1 MQKIRKI
8 TSHIV
13 FKIFIAVAVLV
24 FVVMGFSDY
33 FINRYEPFIAKVGDN
48 KITQRIFLKELERS
62 RNTIL
67 ARDNSKQAVEYVDSK
82 PFKAQILD
90 GLINQM
96 LIEQANQD
104 ISIGI
109 TRKFLMSKIVKE
121 KKLQDENGK
130 FNYEMFKKLLA
141 SYGINEEKY
150 LSFLKNQ
157 INSEIIITSFVDAT
171 PITLA
176 TAMNELK
183 IKKELRVADLITIN
197 SANLKNFNAKFKEE
211 EIKNFYDTNK
221 AKYSIPESRK
231 VSFFKFN
238 NSQLLKNIAVSEDEI
253 LKEYKENQAKY
264 QNPETRN
271 FYHLLFDDKK
281 MVDEFL
287 VKLEDANKPKDTNPK
302 ANFVKLAKELK
313 NKEEKQITITNISN
327 KDLPPEIATEAFKT
341 AENQITKPI
350 KSQLGFHLFL
360 LNKINPS
367 TPLKFESVKNEIKAD
382 LTVKA
387 QEKSLQQIISKI
399 DDATVAGKNLEQII
413 KEFNLT
419 SKIIATNL
427 DNQGFKGQE
436 NKYLNDQKIVDSL
449 FAYKE
454 KQVSKIFELKGEKEN
469 NLYIFQID
477 KITPAT
483 VQNIDAVKNIIIADL
498 SNQKLIDEVAKLANK
513 VALEIVAEPL
523 KMSQIAK
530 KYNLKFEQNKSF
542 ARYNQNEAEKTAQQ
556 SDFSKALFATEVNKS
571 TNAIKNGEKEFH
583 IAMPKKVIVPEISK
597 DEASQFQAQLSN
609 EMKYEISD
617 QYKRYLLKKYPVEV
631 DKKNSQEIE

>member
-48 KITQRIFLKELERS
+48 KITQRIFLKELERA
-62 RNTIL
+62 RNAIL

-150 LSFLKNQ
+150 FSFLKNQ

-183 IKKELRVADLITIN
+183 IKKELRVADLVTIN
-197 SANLKNFNAKFKEE
+197 SANLKNFEAKFKEE

-281 MVDEFL
+281 TADEFL
-287 VKLEDANKPKDTNPK
+287 AKLEEANKAKDTSPK
-302 ANFVKLAKELK
+302 ANFAKLAKELK

-327 KDLPPEIATEAFKT
+327 KDLPPEIATETFKT

-350 KSQLGFHLFL
+350 KSELGFHLFL

-367 TPLKFESVKNEIKAD
+367 TPVKFESVKNEIKAD

-483 VQNIDAVKNIIIADL
+483 VQNIDVVKNSIIADL

-513 VALEIVAEPL
+513 IALEIVAEPL
-523 KMSQIAK
+523 KMAQIAK

-542 ARYNQNEAEKTAQQ
+542 ARYNQNEAEKLAQQ

-583 IAMPKKVIVPEISK
+583 IAMPKKVVVPEISK

-617 QYKRYLLKKYPVEV
+617 QYKRYLLKKYPVEL